1 MTIMRWEPFREL
13 QTLQSEMNR
22 LFNTA
27 FDPATTGT
35 RGWLPPMDLFETADA
50 FVLRA
55 DLPGMRQEDVKIEV
69 EDNHLTLS
77 GERARDPREGQDGFY
92 RLERP
97 YGAFTRTLTLPKGV
111 DAEAITASFDNG
123 VLEVAIPKPEQAKPR
138 RIEITP
144 GERQATIEA

>member
-13 QTLQSEMNR
+13 QTLQNEMNR
-22 LFNTA
+22 LFTTA
-27 FDPATTGT
+27 FDPSTTG
-35 RGWLPPMDLFETADA
+35 RGWLPPMDLFETADD

-55 DLPGMRQEDVKIEV
+55 DLPGLKQEDVKIEV

-77 GERARDPREGQDGFY
+77 GERARDPREGQDGFF

-97 YGAFTRTLTLPKGV
+97 SGAFTRTLTLPKGV
-111 DAEAITASFDNG
+111 DADAITASFADG
-123 VLEVAIPKPEQAKPR
+123 VLEVHIPKPEQAKPR
-138 RIEITP
+138 RIEIRP

>member
-13 QTLQSEMNR
+13 QTLQGEMNR

-27 FDPATTGT
+27 FDPTSAS
-35 RGWLPPMDLFETADA
+35 RGWLPAMDLFETAEA

-55 DLPGMRQEDVKIEV
+55 DLPGLKQEDVKIEV

-77 GERARDPREGQDGFY
+77 GERARDPREGQDGFF

-97 YGAFTRTLTLPKGV
+97 AGEFTRTLTIPKGV
-111 DAEAITASFDNG
+111 DAESITASFDNG
-123 VLEVAIPKPEQAKPR
+123 VLEVQIPKPEQAKPR
-138 RIEITP
+138 RIEIKAGDEP
-144 GERQATIEA
+144 ATIEA